1 MHGRYAGKMPSV
13 TGTTERGDRTRQ
25 AILDAARA
33 RFASDGFRRTS
44 VADIS
49 RDADV
54 GNTTAYVHYPN
65 KEALFFAAVDDD
77 LTSLFEELSVAL
89 AAGSGPTGL
98 LATVLD
104 TIGDHPLA
112 QRLLAGLEP
121 DFTSRV
127 LETPAFGELRR
138 GVAAVLADLQQDGA
152 VRSDIAA
159 TDLADGVVATVVA
172 TAMATVQI
180 GDAVL
185 ETFGDGLAAMFAAVL
200 TPDPRLARD

>member
-1 MHGRYAGKMPSV
+1 MRGHYAGKVPSV

-25 AILDAARA
+25 AILDAART

-44 VADIS
+44 VAEIS
-49 RDADV
+49 RDAGV

-98 LATVLD
+98 LTTVLD

-127 LETPAFGELRR
+127 LETDAFADLRR
-138 GVAAVLADLQQDGA
+138 GVAAVLSDLQVAGT
-152 VRSDIAA
+152 VRGDVSAA
-159 TDLADGVVATVVA
+159 DLADGVVATVVA

-180 GDAVL
+180 GAAVL
-185 ETFGDGLAAMFAAVL
+185 ETFGDGLAAMFELVL
-200 TPDPRLARD
+200 TPDPRLADG